1 MKGTV
6 FMRAIAKSI
15 SVAVLVAVT
24 AVAVHAADIDALD
37 RVSVLMPKSAVLSI
51 LGKPDSAHEMTGGL
65 KIDLYTPTDTN
76 HLVGAGYFYE
86 NDNSL
91 GGHAF
96 IFRGN
101 VARIAADRLREHG
114 FTLLGEEAGAYRLA
128 GKDDDTVS
136 PIVVTIDEQA
146 DLTTVITF
154 DKGFYDR
161 RVQK

>member
-1 MKGTV
+1 MQ
-6 FMRAIAKSI
+6 AIAKSMT
-15 SVAVLVAVT
+15 VAVLIVLTV
-24 AVAVHAADIDALD
+24 VAVHAADIDALD

-51 LGKPDSAHEMTGGL
+51 LGKPDSAHETAGGL
-65 KIDLYTPTDTN
+65 KIDLYTLADTN
-76 HLVGAGYFYE
+76 PLAGAGYFY
-86 NDNSL
+86 DSDSRL

-114 FTLLGEEAGAYRLA
+114 FTLLDEATETYRLA
-128 GKDDDTVS
+128 GKDDDTGS
-136 PIVVTIDEQA
+136 PIVVTISEHA
-146 DLTTVITF
+146 DLTTITTF